1 MSRVSLL
8 RDDPLRLLP
17 PEIVGERSVV
27 LHRALRGLPLTLL
40 EPLLRGLRRH
50 ADSLV
55 PGHLVAGNGGCAL
68 GVMLRELS
76 ADRSWQASGALPPR
90 RRRRGASAHDPS
102 IYETWPQ
109 LSKAYPRLPHVEIIF
124 DATCE
129 ELAQRTDLSEKDI
142 PRMVGLWMAAETQ
155 SEINMRHLEE
165 TAAQAA
171 ASMPSRSVP
180 LDERL
185 FAATVDR
192 LIELRP
198 SLSRA
203 EATTAVEGLV
213 GARRLEADPLY
224 MPAAW
229 EHELEL
235 QQGRLA
241 LARKPLGDASQGLH
255 ARFELD
261 DAGGQTIQRG
271 Q

>member
-1 MSRVSLL
+1 MCPSQTNPSL
-8 RDDPLRLLP
+8 PT
-17 PEIVGERSVV
+17 EIVGDRGVV

-55 PGHLVAGNGGCAL
+55 PGQLVAGNGGCAL

-129 ELAQRTDLSEKDI
+129 ELAQRTDLPQEDV
-142 PRMVGLWMAAETQ
+142 PRVVGLWMAAETQ
-155 SEINMRHLEE
+155 SEINMRHMEE
-165 TAAQAA
+165 TAA
-171 ASMPSRSVP
+171 SVPSRSVAV
-180 LDERL
+180 DDRL

-192 LIELRP
+192 LVELRP
-198 SLSRA
+198 GLSRA
-203 EATTAVEGLV
+203 EATELVEGLI
-213 GARRLEADPLY
+213 GARRLESDPLFV
-224 MPAAW
+224 PADW

-235 QQGRLA
+235 QEARLA
-241 LARKPLGDASQGLH
+241 
-255 ARFELD
+255 
-261 DAGGQTIQRG
+261 AGR
-271 Q
+271 